1 LGTGISAKVAGAL
14 IIIADNFDKVAD
26 TGLQVAAVIAGALV
40 GRSLTGMIAK
50 LALSTAELKKFI
62 AVLSTARTLGGMAT
76 AANLSLISRQLP
88 RQG

>member
-1 LGTGISAKVAGAL
+1 MGTGISAKVAGAL